1 MKILIIGGGSI
12 GGSMALRLCERG
24 CRVSVFDTCEK
35 ILSTLFYS
43 GIETGP
49 LDLLLPGNEITVI
62 ATPMSVELELL
73 ESMEFNGPVMDVAS
87 VMGPFREVASRRKI
101 RFING
106 HPMAGNEH
114 SGPAGWDRR
123 MFEGRPFFLSPC
135 GMARNSDVS
144 TALKIVNDLGARPEF
159 IEPAEHDKMLSRIS
173 QGLYYLSRVAMKLGK
188 NHEKYAGPGFAST
201 TRLGRQNREMVLDM
215 ARYNGDNIAEALEK
229 IEEYLHKVKEAI
241 RSKDMMELVELIDLE
256 EI

>member
-12 GGSMALRLCERG
+12 GGSIALRLCEKG
-24 CRVSVFDTCEK
+24 YRVSVFDTCESV
-35 ILSTLFYS
+35 LLTLFYS

-49 LDLLLPGNEITVI
+49 LDLLISGNEITVI

-87 VMGPFREVASRRKI
+87 VMRPFHEVASRRKM

-106 HPMAGNEH
+106 HPMAGNER
-114 SGPAGWDRR
+114 SGSAGWDRR
-123 MFEGRPFFLSPC
+123 MFEGRLFFLSPC
-135 GMARNSDVS
+135 ETARNADVS
-144 TALKIVNDLGARPEF
+144 AALKIVNDLGAKPEF
-159 IEPAEHDKMLSRIS
+159 IEPAEHDEILSRIS
-173 QGLYYLSRVAMKLGK
+173 QGIFYLSRAAMKLGK

-201 TRLGRQNREMVLDM
+201 TRLGRQNIEMALDM
-215 ARYNGDNIAEALEK
+215 ARFNGDNIAEALERT
-229 IEEYLHKVKEAI
+229 EEYLHKIKEAI
-241 RSKDMMELVELIDLE
+241 RSKDMVRLAELMDLE

>member
-1 MKILIIGGGSI
+1 MKILVIGGGSI
-12 GGSMALRLCERG
+12 GGSIALRLRERSY
-24 CRVSVFDTCEK
+24 RVSVFDTCEK
-35 ILSTLFYS
+35 VLSTLFYS

-49 LDLLLPGNEITVI
+49 LDLLLPSNEITVI
-62 ATPMSVELELL
+62 ATPMNVELELL

-87 VMGPFREVASRRKI
+87 VMRPFHEVALRRKI

-106 HPMAGNEH
+106 HPMAGNER

-135 GMARNSDVS
+135 GTARNGDISA
-144 TALKIVNDLGARPEF
+144 ALKIVNDLGARPEF
-159 IEPAEHDKMLSRIS
+159 IEPIEHDEILSRIS
-173 QGLYYLSRVAMKLGK
+173 QGLYYLSRAAMKLGK
-188 NHEKYAGPGFAST
+188 NYEKYAGPGFAST
-201 TRLGRQNREMVLDM
+201 TRLGRQNIEMALDM
-215 ARYNGDNIAEALEK
+215 ARYNGDNIAEALGK

-241 RSKDMMELVELIDLE
+241 RSKNMVELAELMDLE